1 MKLSIII
8 PCFNEL
14 STIEEI
20 ISNVKNEKNYSKE
33 IIVIDDGSTDGT
45 RDILKN
51 KFLDKVDH
59 IIYNDKNHGK
69 GYSIRKGIKL
79 ASGDILIIQDAD
91 LEYDPSDYSKLVEPI
106 KNGYADDKFES
117 IFATKKMLLA
127 EGTPNISVA
136 VDLYGDVYG
145 YREAAF
151 LDRPGSKRYILGRID
166 KENSF
171 EDIIKDALLKKR
183 TFSVKESDLDYLDAW
198 DHIVLRTLNQAKQD
212 ENFGIPFENG
222 PVIGRT
228 YNRNTKLED
237 YRTHFSNPKA

>member
-1 MKLSIII
+1 M
-8 PCFNEL
+8 
-14 STIEEI
+14 
-20 ISNVKNEKNYSKE
+20 
-33 IIVIDDGSTDGT
+33 
-45 RDILKN
+45 
-51 KFLDKVDH
+51 
-59 IIYNDKNHGK
+59 
-69 GYSIRKGIKL
+69 
-79 ASGDILIIQDAD
+79 
-91 LEYDPSDYSKLVEPI
+91 
-106 KNGYADDKFES
+106 
-117 IFATKKMLLA
+117 
-127 EGTPNISVA
+127 
-136 VDLYGDVYG
+136 YG

-171 EDIIKDALLKKR
+171 EEIIKDALLKKR

-212 ENFGIPFENG
+212 ESFGIPFENG